1 MIELCSVKCVV
12 CVYTGRGKSIW
23 KWRGDRRTWG
33 VIIGDLVM
41 KRPPLEL
48 SWDWCEQKKHCG
60 FSSKNWY
67 LLLLSVRAW
76 FSSKI
81 SVDYPRTPLTFMWE
95 YSTPPFPGLRITHD
109 AFPVHGVC
117 RTSYCSICLRCA
129 ALFPSY
135 KKVMLENFLRDR
147 HKKINLYRPMQW
159 KQPGSADLYTPTQP
173 SFMTHV

>member
-1 MIELCSVKCVV
+1 MVELCSVKCVV

-41 KRPPLEL
+41 KRPPVEF
-48 SWDWCEQKKHCG
+48 SWDWCEQKKYCG

-67 LLLLSVRAW
+67 LLLVSVRAW

-81 SVDYPRTPLTFMWE
+81 SDDYLRTPVTFMWE
-95 YSTPPFPGLRITHD
+95 YSTPPLPGLKITHD
-109 AFPVHGVC
+109 AFHVHGVY
-117 RTSYCSICLRCA
+117 RTSYRSIFLRCA
-129 ALFPSY
+129 AVFPSY

-147 HKKINLYRPMQW
+147 HKKINLYSPLQW
-159 KQPGSADLYTPTQP
+159 KQPGSADLYTPIQP
-173 SFMTHV
+173 SFTTHV